1 MFVFRLL
8 AFKFICLLIFIS
20 RLLLNFMYFR
30 FELFLY
36 DLIFLAGYVCVECV
50 VTGMLFTMQ
59 TKEKIQSCN
68 MEGYL
73 KMFIFS
79 YNIMY

>member
-8 AFKFICLLIFIS
+8 AFKFICLLIFNS

-36 DLIFLAGYVCVECV
+36 DLIFLAECV
-50 VTGMLFTMQ
+50 LSVWLPGCFSLC
-59 TKEKIQSCN
+59 K
-68 MEGYL
+68 L
-73 KMFIFS
+73 KKKSRAATWRDI
-79 YNIMY
+79 